1 MWLNANRNRW
11 PAQVRRSVSS
21 PVPDSG
27 RLVGVLGPVVEVLR
41 AAMGRRQQK
50 LAVSDLIAG
59 QLVGHQ
65 HARHVAQTL
74 EQLTENRVAAT
85 ALRRD
90 FTRMSSTLPCWSTA
104 RHR

>member
-1 MWLNANRNRW
+1 MPGRGEPFHRALTL
-11 PAQVRRSVSS
+11 P
-21 PVPDSG
+21 G
-27 RLVGVLGPVVEVLR
+27 RLMRVLGPIEVLR
-41 AAMGRRQQK
+41 AAMGHRRPN

-90 FTRMSSTLPCWSTA
+90 CTRMSSTLPCWSTA